1 MISGGDG
8 GGSAPSGPLQVNP
21 ADIPALEVKLG
32 ALVLLL
38 CVTLL
43 FGFAPLWLVRWAG
56 PCRAGP
62 GESQVRPDHCPGWRL
77 ISAAVAD
84 TRARTLSLISCFGGG
99 VFLATCLLGQLPDS
113 LQSISS
119 AFRAAGITVGSERA
133 QVTVVLR

>member
-32 ALVLLL
+32 VLVLLL

-43 FGFAPLWLVRWAG
+43 FGFAPLWLVRG

-62 GESQVRPDHCPGWRL
+62 GESQVRPDHCPGSRL

-84 TRARTLSLISCFGGG
+84 TRAWTLSLISCFGGG

-133 QVTVVLR
+133 LVTVVLR